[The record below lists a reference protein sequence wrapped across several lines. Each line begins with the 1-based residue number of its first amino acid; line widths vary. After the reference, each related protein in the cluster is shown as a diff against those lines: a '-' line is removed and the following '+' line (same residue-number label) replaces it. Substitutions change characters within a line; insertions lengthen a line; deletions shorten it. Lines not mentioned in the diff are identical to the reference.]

1 VVGELRLDKK
11 ELSKIYAKLMS
22 YPNVVGVGVGEVFK
36 DGKPTGEIGIVVY
49 VSKKVPKEKLHPKHV
64 LPREVKGIRVDV
76 QESGRFVAL
85 GEPKKSRT
93 DKWRPAPAG
102 VSIGHYKITAG
113 TLGYVVFKETLNY
126 PMILSN
132 NHVLAKTNEGE
143 IGDPITQPGPYD
155 GGRVPDDVIAHLE
168 EYVPIKFERE
178 TRCPIS
184 ILIVKALNAIC
195 SALGRRT
202 RFKTIVEEYN
212 LVDAALGKPIEPDVV
227 SRKILEGPDE
237 IVGHVN
243 EYNVGDRVC
252 KSGRTTGITYG
263 VVSSV
268 DATVRVG
275 YAEGIALFVDQ
286 IIVRPE
292 NNERIVAGG
301 DSGSL
306 VYLRDEPIA
315 YGLLFAGST
324 DGKILV
330 ANKITNVIE
339 LFNIRF

>member
-1 VVGELRLDKK
+1 MVGELRLDKK
-11 ELSKIYAKLMS
+11 ELSKIYAKLMK

-93 DKWRPAPAG
+93 DRWRPAPAG

-168 EYVPIKFERE
+168 EFIPIKFERE
-178 TRCPIS
+178 SRCSIS
-184 ILIVKALNAIC
+184 MLIVKALNAIY
-195 SALGRRT
+195 SALGRKT
-202 RFKTIVEEYN
+202 RFKAVVEEYN
-212 LVDAALGKPIEPDVV
+212 LVDAALARPIEPDIV
-227 SRKILEGPDE
+227 SRNILEGPDLIE
-237 IVGHVN
+237 GYTE

-252 KSGRTTGITYG
+252 KSGRTTGLTCGI
-263 VVSSV
+263 VSSV

-275 YAEGIALFVDQ
+275 YAEGVAIFVDQ

-292 NNERIVAGG
+292 NLERIVAGG

-315 YGLLFAGST
+315 YGLLFAGSE
-324 DGKILV
+324 DGTILI
-330 ANKITNVIE
+330 ANKIVHVVNA
-339 LFNIRF
+339 LKIRF